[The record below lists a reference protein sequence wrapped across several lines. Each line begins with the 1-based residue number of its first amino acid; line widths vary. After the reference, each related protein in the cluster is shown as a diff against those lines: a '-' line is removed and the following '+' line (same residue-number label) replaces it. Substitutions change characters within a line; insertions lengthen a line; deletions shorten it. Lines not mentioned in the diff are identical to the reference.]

1 MQKRMGAQI
10 LGPRWAVLARRRV
23 RLVLPL
29 LATVC
34 LLVLIWP
41 ATASATFHEMSIR
54 ELYPGSLAQPESE
67 YVELQ
72 MWAAGQNHVGGHVLR
87 TYDASGGITS
97 SNTFPGDVSGGANQS
112 TILLATSA
120 AEAEFGVSAD
130 TALSA
135 GKLDPAGGAVCWENL
150 DCVSWGG
157 FSGPLPS
164 PAGTPAAA
172 IPDGMALRRTIAPGC
187 ATLLEP
193 TDDHD
198 NSAVDFSAVFP
209 VPRPNSVAPS
219 ERRCPGSEEG
229 PGGGGGPAGT
239 GQKGAPQTTLQRKPG
254 KKIGDRTPTF
264 RFASNESGSTF
275 QCKLDGKPFRSC
287 RSPFTTKPLTLGR
300 HTFKV
305 RARDDSGKL
314 DPSPASYGFKIVARK

>member
-1 MQKRMGAQI
+1 MRKLGI
-10 LGPRWAVLARRRV
+10 LIAA
-23 RLVLPL
+23 LVS
-29 LATVC
+29 
-34 LLVLIWP
+34 LLVLTLP
-41 ATASATFHEMSIR
+41 VAASATFHEMSIR

-72 MWAAGQNHVGGHVLR
+72 MWAAGQNHVEGHVLR
-87 TYDASGGITS
+87 TYNASGGVTS
-97 SNTFPGDVSGGANQS
+97 TNTFSGDVPGGANQS

-120 AEAEFGVSAD
+120 AETEFGVTGD

-135 GKLDPAGGAVCWENL
+135 GKLDPTGGAVCWENL
-150 DCVSWGG
+150 DCASWGS

-198 NSAVDFSAVFP
+198 NSATDFSAVFP
-209 VPRPNSVAPS
+209 APRPNSAAPS
-219 ERRCPGSEEG
+219 EHRCPGSGEG
-229 PGGGGGPAGT
+229 GSGGEGVAGS
-239 GQKGAPQTTLQRKPG
+239 GQKGAPQTTLRRKPG
-254 KKIGDRTPTF
+254 KKTHDRTPTF
-264 RFASNESGSTF
+264 RFASNEPGSTF

-287 RSPFTTKPLTLGR
+287 RSPFTTKSLSLGK

-314 DPSPASYGFKIVARK
+314 DLSPASYSFKVVAKR